1 MTIKS
6 RDANFEKSN
15 TSKCDLKPYLE
26 WQTMFSKSCLL
37 QMNVGESFP
46 VCIDCSLPS
55 HKEMMG
61 MKVAMLASV
70 HSSLQLV
77 DLSWIFTIWI
87 FLIKKI
93 FLILFPL
100 NIALRAS
107 LTLSAWNAK
116 KTLGHGC
123 FPLWMTL
130 NHITSVMA
138 GDLKFSANCFNKNA
152 RPYWQNLTGW
162 CNHSL

>member
-1 MTIKS
+1 MSLQGDWGEMKKSRKSSSWIGKLAVLSWIELKLYLPIWTVTIKS

-26 WQTMFSKSCLL
+26 WQTMFSKSSLL

-70 HSSLQLV
+70 HSSLQLM

-107 LTLSAWNAK
+107 FTLSAWNAK
-116 KTLGHGC
+116 K
-123 FPLWMTL
+123 P
-130 NHITSVMA
+130 
-138 GDLKFSANCFNKNA
+138 
-152 RPYWQNLTGW
+152 
-162 CNHSL
+162 